1 MLSETVE
8 RERRIQA
15 KASIFDRV
23 PRRLSG
29 PRQTPGFHDRSGRPV
44 LTKSVLA
51 HFQPVLPLAAIR
63 SLMAARPWMAAA
75 LSLLV
80 VLSAAPTQAKSVAL
94 LVGVSDY
101 DETIGLADLRGPV
114 NDVLLMR
121 DALESK
127 GISDIRLLADGI
139 EGADRPTKAAIMA
152 ALGQLAEEAKAGDF
166 FIIHMSG
173 HGTRQPDNNGD
184 EGDGYDEVFL
194 PADVTRAEP
203 GTLEIPNGIVDEE
216 IGDAVRSIRARGAD
230 VWFIMDACHS
240 GTGLRAG
247 ALNTADRFVDPARL
261 GLPDVTTN
269 AVENRDD
276 AIVVD
281 RDDKSEVP
289 GRLIAFYSAQS
300 DELAREVDFGAAG
313 SGAANGSDNTWFG
326 LFTAK
331 LANRIQ
337 TAGAITYRQLF
348 QNVMADMNSTSV
360 PGAARLQTP
369 FWEGTLI
376 DAAVLGGSATVGV
389 RQYSIRDDLLS
400 AGLVHGLT
408 EGTVVELVEDSA
420 AGPGDVIGFAQIE
433 EVTPLSSFVR
443 PIDDDCVPDATI
455 LCETSGRLPPNAR
468 FARIAV
474 VPVETKIILSPIF
487 DRDGPADGATP
498 RRLGED
504 HPLAVELNAAISSV
518 NAAGSMRFDVHPDS
532 YDIEISLVNGAL
544 WFGRNTLLDGEPLGL
559 SWTPDTAQTMSLNA
573 VLSRIAYAERF
584 AATFTSI
591 ADSGSLLNM
600 SPVRVAA
607 TLRSSDPGQLEK
619 PGKTVDPF
627 RECGRI
633 IRRNAFAPEGTLPPS
648 AEVKQCDIVSIAARG
663 EVGGARDV
671 NRIHIDSNFCVHA
684 QYARVEDN
692 RIDVAIGSDMTL
704 CSDCPDGYSAGDE
717 RVFVVVSEFRENT
730 DQLNL
735 EGVVE
740 NCTAEEATRSAGARS
755 LNDLLSSVRK
765 PAGTRGAMGGF
776 ATEKV
781 WVEKLNWRVLPRRV
795 ALQGVGENP

>member
-1 MLSETVE
+1 MTNHVIYHQMRMPCRAAFRS
-8 RERRIQA
+8 
-15 KASIFDRV
+15 RV
-23 PRRLSG
+23 HGYGVIVAVACMVMTLC
-29 PRQTPGFHDRSGRPV
+29 
-44 LTKSVLA
+44 LTAPA
-51 HFQPVLPLAAIR
+51 H
-63 SLMAARPWMAAA
+63 
-75 LSLLV
+75 
-80 VLSAAPTQAKSVAL
+80 AKSVAL

-114 NDVLLMR
+114 NDVVLMR
-121 DALESK
+121 DALSSK
-127 GISDIRLLADGI
+127 GITDIRLLADGI
-139 EGADRPTKAAIMA
+139 EGAARPTKAAIMS
-152 ALGQLAEEAKAGDF
+152 ALAQLANEAETGDF
-166 FIIHMSG
+166 FIVHLSG

-216 IGDAVRSIRARGAD
+216 IGEAIRAIRAKGAD

-261 GLPDVTTN
+261 GLPDI
-269 AVENRDD
+269 AVGATATGGET
-276 AIVVD
+276 IVADRGEQVD
-281 RDDKSEVP
+281 VP

-300 DELAREVDFGAAG
+300 DELAREVDFGSADSDG
-313 SGAANGSDNTWFG
+313 SENNWFG

-337 TAGAITYRQLF
+337 TAGAISYRQLF
-348 QNVMADMNSTSV
+348 QDVMADMNSTSV
-360 PGAARLQTP
+360 PGAARMQTP

-376 DAAVLGGSATVGV
+376 DAAVLGGSETVGV
-389 RQYSIRDDLLS
+389 RQYAIRDDLLS

-408 EGTVVELVEDSA
+408 LGTIVELVADSA
-420 AGPGDVIGFAQIE
+420 AGSDDAVGFAQIE
-433 EVTPLSSFVR
+433 EVTPLSSFIR
-443 PIDDDCVPDATI
+443 PVEDDCVPDSTA
-455 LCETSGRLPPNAR
+455 LCKASGQLPPEAR
-468 FARIAV
+468 FARIAA
-474 VPVETKIILSPIF
+474 VPVETTIVLSPIL
-487 DRDGPADGATP
+487 DRHGEADRSEP
-498 RRLGED
+498 LFLEDD
-504 HPLAVELNAAISSV
+504 HPMAIVLKEAISSV
-518 NAAGSMRFDVHPDS
+518 NAVGGMRFETNPAS
-532 YDIEISLVNGAL
+532 YDIEISLVDGAL
-544 WFGRNTLLDGEPLGL
+544 WFGHNTMLEGEPLGL
-559 SWTPDTAQTMSLNA
+559 SWTPDNAPAMDLVA

-607 TLRSSDPGQLEK
+607 TLRSSDPEQLER
-619 PGKTVDPF
+619 PGTAVDPF

-633 IRRNAFAPEGTLPPS
+633 IRRNAYTPESDLPLS

-663 EVGGARDV
+663 EIGGARDV

-684 QYARVEDN
+684 EYARVEDSRSN
-692 RIDVAIGSDMTL
+692 VAIGSDMTL

-717 RVFVVVSEFRENT
+717 RVFIVISEFRENA

-740 NCTAEEATRSAGARS
+740 NCAADGATRSAGARS

-765 PAGTRGAMGGF
+765 PPGTRGSMGGF

-781 WVEKLNWRVLPRRV
+781 WVEKLNWRVVPRRV
-795 ALQGVGENP
+795 ALQGLGENP

>member
-1 MLSETVE
+1 MTNP
-8 RERRIQA
+8 
-15 KASIFDRV
+15 SID
-23 PRRLSG
+23 
-29 PRQTPGFHDRSGRPV
+29 
-44 LTKSVLA
+44 
-51 HFQPVLPLAAIR
+51 HFQPALRPAVTRPCR
-63 SLMAARPWMAAA
+63 AARQWLAAA

-80 VLSAAPTQAKSVAL
+80 LLCVAPAQAKSVAL

-101 DETIGLADLRGPV
+101 DETIGLSDLRGPV

-121 DALESK
+121 EALESK
-127 GISDIRLLADGI
+127 GVTDIRLLADGI
-139 EGADRPTKAAIMA
+139 EEAARPTKAAIMG
-152 ALGQLAEEAKAGDF
+152 ALAQLAREARDGDF
-166 FIIHMSG
+166 VIVHMSG
-173 HGTRQPDNNGD
+173 HGTRQPDTNGD
-184 EGDGYDEVFL
+184 ESDGYDEVFL

-203 GTLEIPNGIVDEE
+203 GTLEIPNGLVDDE
-216 IGDAVRSIRARGAD
+216 IGEAIRAIRAKGAD

-247 ALNTADRFVDPARL
+247 ALNTADRFVDPAQL
-261 GLPDVTTN
+261 GLPDINTN
-269 AVENRDD
+269 VVGNRNDAVV
-276 AIVVD
+276 AD
-281 RDDKSEVP
+281 RDDEADVP

-300 DELAREVDFGAAG
+300 DELAREVDFGVSGSTGAG
-313 SGAANGSDNTWFG
+313 GSDNTWFG

-389 RQYSIRDDLLS
+389 RQYSIRDDLVS

-408 EGTVVELVEDSA
+408 EGTIVELVEDSA
-420 AGPGDVIGFAQIE
+420 AGSEDVIGFAQIE

-443 PIDDDCVPDATI
+443 PIDDDCVPDATV
-455 LCETSGRLPPNAR
+455 LCEASGQLPPAAR

-474 VPVETKIILSPIF
+474 VPVETEITLSPILE
-487 DRDGPADGATP
+487 RDGQADGDAP
-498 RRLGED
+498 RHLGQD
-504 HPLAVELNAAISSV
+504 HPLAIALTAAIDSV
-518 NAAGSMRFDVHPDS
+518 NAAGGMRFDIHPDS
-532 YDIEISLVNGAL
+532 YDIEISLVDGAL
-544 WFGRNTLLDGEPLGL
+544 WFGRNTMVEGEPLGL
-559 SWTPDTAQTMSLNA
+559 SWMPDNAQNMDLNA

-591 ADSGSLLNM
+591 AESGSLLNM

-607 TLRSSDPGQLEK
+607 TLRSSDPAQLER
-619 PGKTVDPF
+619 PGTAVDPF

-633 IRRNAFAPEGTLPPS
+633 IRRNALSPEGNLPLS

-692 RIDVAIGSDMTL
+692 RTEVAIGSDMTL

-740 NCTAEEATRSAGARS
+740 NCTGEEATRSAGARS
-755 LNDLLSSVRK
+755 LNELLSSVRK

-795 ALQGVGENP
+795 ALQGVGESP